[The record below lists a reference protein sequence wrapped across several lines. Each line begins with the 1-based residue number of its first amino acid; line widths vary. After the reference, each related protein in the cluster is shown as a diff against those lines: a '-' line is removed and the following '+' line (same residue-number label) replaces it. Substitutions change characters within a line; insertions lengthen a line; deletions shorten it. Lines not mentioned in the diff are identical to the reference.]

1 MMTEVRYPKPN
12 LQDWML
18 LTISILFVAVGL
30 IILPSNRDV
39 GVVTIAVSGPCAA
52 LSIATILRK
61 LRFRRTA
68 PLRVELTG
76 GVPIR
81 PSRLVAATCGVAV
94 ATVGI
99 ILIVFGRSY
108 GLMFWCLAWVI
119 AFLGSSMLLG
129 VALGL
134 LPVGYIRFDPAGIT
148 FAQRR
153 WAYTVPW
160 GAIYQLSAGEYHGNA
175 ALGIW
180 LYDFDLVSVQPT
192 ASRDHVLCRLAQN
205 QVWFGAPIV
214 LFTSRYRM
222 ELPLLME
229 AMQRYMTD
237 PAARAELSRRLI
249 PN

>member
-1 MMTEVRYPKPN
+1 MMPEVGYPKPN

-18 LTISILFVAVGL
+18 LTIGILFVAAGL

-39 GVVTIAVSGPCAA
+39 GVVTIALSGPCAA

-61 LRFRRTA
+61 LRFRGAA
-68 PLRVELTG
+68 PLKVELVG

-81 PSRLVAATCGVAV
+81 PSRLGAATYGVAI
-94 ATVGI
+94 ATIGI

-108 GLMFWCLAWVI
+108 GLMFWCLAWFI
-119 AFLGSSMLLG
+119 AFIGSSMLLG
-129 VALGL
+129 VAVGL

-148 FAQRR
+148 LAQGR

-160 GAIYQLSAGEYHGNA
+160 EAIYQLSGGEYHGNP

-180 LYDFDLVSVQPT
+180 LYDFDLITVQPT
-192 ASRDHVLCRLAQN
+192 ASRDRVLRHFAQN

-222 ELPLLME
+222 ELPLLMK
-229 AMQRYMTD
+229 AMQRYMMDT
-237 PAARAELSRRLI
+237 AARAELSRRLI